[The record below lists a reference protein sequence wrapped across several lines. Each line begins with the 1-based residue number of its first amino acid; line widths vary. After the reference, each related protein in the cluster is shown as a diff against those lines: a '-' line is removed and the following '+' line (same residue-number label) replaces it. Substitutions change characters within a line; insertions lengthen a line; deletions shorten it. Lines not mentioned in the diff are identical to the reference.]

1 VFVVYLMMSE
11 AEGYIAINNLM
22 TVNGDMQRTLAAV
35 VITEF
40 RVLSQNLF
48 GGTTKNHENSQM
60 G

>member
-1 VFVVYLMMSE
+1 MMSE